1 MSQVGDFIRGWR
13 GDRQSLIALL
23 DSAIGPYSREKAF
36 AEVEKENAEQVRDA
50 AEVRKVRLRKLP
62 VEADGRD
69 RHAGLHARAAL
80 CHEAESADGNDN
92 DRDKGPSAQL
102 ERVPRMDENTQP
114 EAVVSDAESVA
125 RTLDNSVAARRKKR
139 KQLLAQ
145 MDAIRKEVIDLDHV
159 IRVMEKAGR
168 KLRE

>member
-1 MSQVGDFIRGWR
+1 
-13 GDRQSLIALL
+13 
-23 DSAIGPYSREKAF
+23 
-36 AEVEKENAEQVRDA
+36 
-50 AEVRKVRLRKLP
+50 
-62 VEADGRD
+62 
-69 RHAGLHARAAL
+69 
-80 CHEAESADGNDN
+80 
-92 DRDKGPSAQL
+92 
-102 ERVPRMDENTQP
+102 MDENTQP